1 VAASRSG
8 DHLAAAAW
16 YTLVLEAS
24 RAAHTTHPDL
34 HAATSN
40 RAAAWLAL
48 GCPAAALED
57 ATSALR
63 HLAAAAPANTGR
75 SAAALDMSAGY
86 AHPSAPRLLCRQ
98 GAALLALG
106 RPRAALSCYEAAAR
120 LVPGHEG
127 AAAGMA
133 AAAAAALAAS
143 GAGEAGDPGVGV
155 PALLQMLQVEHVLHL
170 CHKSQG
176 PLDHQP
182 HMAFRSGTPHW
193 GRTSAQQCTTG
204 LPALTLKA
212 CRPTQHWLTPLQMR
226 RSAGVLC
233 RHPPPLPP
241 SPGCLPPSAPQQRQP

>member
-1 VAASRSG
+1 MHTGNTHMCQSRHNMLAPCSMQLLLLRQEGVAASRAG
-8 DHLAAAAW
+8 DHLTAAAW
-16 YTLVLEAS
+16 YSLVLEAS

-57 ATSALR
+57 ATAALR

-75 SAAALDMSAGY
+75 SAVTLDISAGY
-86 AHPSAPRLLCRQ
+86 THPSAPRLLCRQ

-120 LVPGHEG
+120 LVPGHED

-143 GAGEAGDPGVGV
+143 CAG
-155 PALLQMLQVEHVLHL
+155 
-170 CHKSQG
+170 K
-176 PLDHQP
+176 PLDFGWDGIDIPHCRHMHTSAPTHGHQP
-182 HMAFRSGTPHW
+182 
-193 GRTSAQQCTTG
+193 
-204 LPALTLKA
+204 
-212 CRPTQHWLTPLQMR
+212 RPM
-226 RSAGVLC
+226 S
-233 RHPPPLPP
+233 
-241 SPGCLPPSAPQQRQP
+241 SPGQ